1 MSRHYAL
8 LDSEKFNGEVVV
20 EIGSGTGI
28 VGLTLLK
35 YTQVAH
41 VVFTDYTEEILALIR
56 ENIELQGSLQ
66 GQSTVE
72 LVDFN

>member
-41 VVFTDYTEEILALIR
+41 MVFTDYT
-56 ENIELQGSLQ
+56 
-66 GQSTVE
+66 
-72 LVDFN
+72 